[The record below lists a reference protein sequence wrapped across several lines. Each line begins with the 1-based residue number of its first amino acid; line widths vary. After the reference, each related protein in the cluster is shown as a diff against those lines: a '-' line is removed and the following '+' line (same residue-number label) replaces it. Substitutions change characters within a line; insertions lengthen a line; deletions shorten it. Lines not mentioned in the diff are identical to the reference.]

1 MLLSIQVID
10 YENAY
15 VIINQLF
22 SVFDVTIILT
32 ILINCVFLALDDPVD
47 ELEYVFTAIYTLE
60 VVIKVSVLL
69 FINGQKRKTI
79 TTIYNHFFKVIA
91 RGFILNKFTYLRD
104 PWNWLDFIVV
114 ALAYVTMMTDIGNV
128 SGLRTFRVLR
138 AFKSLSIVPGNDL
151 FMSSMLII

>member
-1 MLLSIQVID
+1 MQTFQKFARLNPPQRARANPR
-10 YENAY
+10 ERG
-15 VIINQLF
+15 Q
-22 SVFDVTIILT
+22 
-32 ILINCVFLALDDPVD
+32 P
-47 ELEYVFTAIYTLE
+47 
-60 VVIKVSVLL
+60 
-69 FINGQKRKTI
+69 NGREKEAGHLNDQKRKTI

>member
-69 FINGQKRKTI
+69 FINDQKRKKS
-79 TTIYNHFFKVIA
+79 TTISS
-91 RGFILNKFTYLRD
+91 RLL
-104 PWNWLDFIVV
+104 
-114 ALAYVTMMTDIGNV
+114 LAD
-128 SGLRTFRVLR
+128 
-138 AFKSLSIVPGNDL
+138 LS
-151 FMSSMLII
+151 

>member
-69 FINGQKRKTI
+69 FINDRKRKKS
-79 TTIYNHFFKVIA
+79 TTIFFKVIA